1 MELNSYQSQVIRDLE
16 KFIKR
21 WQACNDSVLAYR
33 AHWDEVGAVKM
44 PGYKAAQHGAPQ
56 VCAKVP
62 TAGGKT
68 LIGLHATEAIFR
80 GLQRRQGD
88 ARLCIWLVPSLSILQ
103 QVLTALRNPDHPYRQ
118 TLNRLFDGRV
128 TVLDK
133 NELLAGGQFSLDE
146 VRDGLVL
153 TVLSYDSLRATNKE
167 NRKLYQENSAL
178 EDFSETALALAEG
191 TDPASLVA
199 AMAGLNPVVI
209 VDESHNVTSGLSQEM
224 LCNLNPA
231 FVFELTATPRE
242 GANIVSFA
250 DAMALRDQHM
260 VKLPVIVQNLPDQEA
275 VLSRAIDLR
284 ARLEAEASAEQAGGG
299 CRIRPIVLV
308 QAESKSKD
316 AALTFEKAK
325 AELLVRGVPEEWIK
339 IKTANLDELKGIDLS
354 ASDCPVRFI
363 ITINALKEGW
373 DCPFAYILATLADRS
388 SAVDVEQIL
397 GRILRQPYVRPHGRE
412 QLNMSYVLTSSAQFG
427 QTLEKIVVGLNR
439 AGFSRRDFRARDESQ
454 PPAAVVP
461 AAEHTPTPPASGSL
475 FGSVDTSAPQ
485 SPATV
490 SSSGQLPS
498 DGSVEDI
505 LAFALQANAELEQAS
520 KAMNGNYQAQE
531 VRDAMDVY
539 PVRQPFAEQVA
550 SLRLPQFFQ
559 VTPGSSLFEQGHVFL
574 ERDALLSGFQVS
586 HCDVNDFAVAPASGD
601 LVKLDLLRVGE
612 STGDYEP
619 TRIRLKDQEIRR
631 WRDYLSNLDA
641 DSKRRQLSGLVN
653 NWIGKMP
660 PLADSDLLAYINKI
674 LARLSPG
681 DLELVVEQQHAY
693 VDAIRKRVRQEI
705 QQFARKRFREWLGL
719 GKVELRDSYVLP
731 AEIAPRQKSPYP
743 AENSLYLREERG
755 NGLEERMA
763 DFLMAC
769 DNVRWWHRN
778 LANKGFVLNGALNH
792 YPDFIV
798 CLHSGVIL
806 LLETKGGDRDNSDS
820 AAKIELGSLWEA
832 QAGRNYRYRMVFET
846 APLDGA
852 VTWVQACELVKA
864 L

>member
-1 MELNSYQSQVIRDLE
+1 MELNTYQSQVIRDLE
-16 KFIKR
+16 TFIKR

-33 AHWDEVGAVKM
+33 AHWDDVGAVKM
-44 PGYKAAQHGAPQ
+44 PGYKAAQRSAPQ

-133 NELLAGGQFSLDE
+133 SELLAGGQFSLDE

-242 GANIVSFA
+242 GANIISFA

-284 ARLEAEASAEQAGGG
+284 ARLEAEASAEQADGG

-325 AELLVRGVPEEWIK
+325 SELLNRGVPEEWIK

-354 ASDCPVRFI
+354 AADCPVRFI

-427 QTLEKIVVGLNR
+427 RTLEKIVAGLNR

-454 PPAAVVP
+454 APVAVAP
-461 AAEHTPTPPASGSL
+461 STGKTPPPSTSGSL
-475 FGSVDTSAPQ
+475 FDSPTTTPAQAP
-485 SPATV
+485 V
-490 SSSGQLPS
+490 SSSANAT
-498 DGSVEDI
+498 VEDI
-505 LAFALQANAELEQAS
+505 MAFALQANAELEQAS
-520 KAMNGNYQAQE
+520 QALNGNYQAQE
-531 VRDAMDVY
+531 VRNAMDVY
-539 PVRQPFAEQVA
+539 PIRQAFAEQVA
-550 SLRLPQFFQ
+550 ALRLPQFFQ
-559 VTPGSSLFEQGHVFL
+559 VMPGSSLFEQGHVFL
-574 ERDALLSGFQVS
+574 ERDALLSGFQIAD
-586 HCDVNDFAVAPASGD
+586 CDVNDFAVAPASGD
-601 LVKLDLLRVGE
+601 LIKLDLLKVGE
-612 STGDYEP
+612 SAGDYEP
-619 TRIRLKDQEIRR
+619 TRVRLKDQEIRR

-641 DSKRRQLSGLVN
+641 DAKRRQLSGLVN

-693 VDAIRKRVRQEI
+693 VDAIRKRVRKEI
-705 QQFARKRFREWLGL
+705 QQFARKRFKEWLGL
-719 GKVELRDSYVLP
+719 GKIELRENHALSS
-731 AEIAPRQKSPYP
+731 EIAPRHTS
-743 AENSLYLREERG
+743 AIATENSLYLREERG

-763 DFLMAC
+763 DFLMDC

-778 LANKGFVLNGALNH
+778 LVNKGFVLNGALNH

-798 CLHSGVIL
+798 CLKSGVIV
-806 LLETKGGDRDNSDS
+806 LLETKGSDRDNSDS

-832 QAGRNYRYRMVFET
+832 RAGIKYRYRMVFET
-846 APLDGA
+846 DPLDGA
-852 VTWVQACELVKA
+852 ITWAQACDLVKA